1 MLKGVSKFL
10 FTFLFLILASVFVS
24 PIKAKAISQSSILV
38 NVSPENPA
46 PNENFSITLNSY
58 ASNLDSVL
66 ISWSV
71 NGSVALSG
79 IGKKTFSSKAPDAGN
94 ELNIVVSIS
103 LPDGSIDKRITIR
116 PAVMTLL
123 WQANDSYTPPFY
135 KGKALPTPESEIK
148 IVAIPEIRNNSQITD
163 PKNMT
168 YAWKKDYT
176 NNVDGSG
183 YGRNYFLYVND
194 YLEDSGTISVTASTV
209 DQKYSSQASIDV
221 PTSEA
226 KIVFYKKDDKFGTV
240 WEHALLDGH
249 TVVDSEIVEASP
261 YFISPFDIRIP
272 LLVFNWYINDTQ
284 IPVPIFKKNI
294 MPLKVQAGTSGT
306 SILKLEI
313 ESTDK
318 IFSNTS
324 KQININF

>member
-1 MLKGVSKFL
+1 MLKRLYKFL
-10 FTFLFLILASVFVS
+10 FVFLFLILTSIFVFPV
-24 PIKAKAISQSSILV
+24 KTNAVSQSSILV
-38 NVSPENPA
+38 NISPENPA
-46 PNENFSITLNSY
+46 PNEDFSITLNSY

-71 NGSVALSG
+71 DGKVVSSG
-79 IGKKTFSSKAPDAGN
+79 IGKKSFSYKAPSAGS
-94 ELNIVVSIS
+94 ESSIVATVS

-116 PAVMTLL
+116 PASVTML

-135 KGKALPTPESEIK
+135 KGKALPTPGSEIK
-148 IVAIPEIRNNSQITD
+148 IVAMPEIKNGSQITD

-194 YLEDSGTISVTASTV
+194 YLEDSGTISVIASTV

-226 KIVFYKKDDKFGTV
+226 KIVFYKNDAKFGTV
-240 WEHALLDGH
+240 WEHALADGH
-249 TVVDSEIVEASP
+249 RVIDSEIVEASP
-261 YFISPFDIRIP
+261 YFISPQDIRIP
-272 LLVFNWYINDTQ
+272 FLVFNWYINNTQ
-284 IPVPIFKKNI
+284 IPVPAFKKNI

-324 KQININF
+324 SQINVNF